1 MIVIQSEEGI
11 LVKFWLCN
19 LTAVSWLV
27 DRLAVN
33 CRFARL
39 RLVIE
44 KFKDR
49 GAVLVDG
56 LEEGDPALD
65 VDKSHACEQHRHLA
79 KHVLVQV
86 MLAREYVVQR
96 VENLQIRSHLEL
108 LQPRKTLKDTHLVLF
123 DKLLDVRIV
132 HYLIQI

>member
-1 MIVIQSEEGI
+1 
-11 LVKFWLCN
+11 
-19 LTAVSWLV
+19 
-27 DRLAVN
+27 
-33 CRFARL
+33 
-39 RLVIE
+39 
-44 KFKDR
+44 
-49 GAVLVDG
+49 
-56 LEEGDPALD
+56 
-65 VDKSHACEQHRHLA
+65 
-79 KHVLVQV
+79 